1 MLEKIPSIIGEALK
15 GVRPGLEKTVAWA
28 SLSDVPATIA
38 VESTGFGHDHP
49 IPSTFTE
56 DGAKRSPPLA
66 WSNVPSGTAEVVL
79 VVEDADSPSIDPLV
93 HAIAFGLPVEGSL
106 PEGALGGGGAAPAV
120 AVGQNSFFKTGYLP
134 PDPPSGHGA
143 HRYVFQVFALGKA
156 SGLTGEPGRGA
167 VVEALKGKVLA
178 KGVLI
183 GTYERP

>member
-15 GVRPGLEKTVAWA
+15 SVRPGLEKTLA
-28 SLSDVPATIA
+28 SAAFGEVPETIA
-38 VESTGFGHDHP
+38 VESTAFGHDRP
-49 IPSTFTE
+49 MPATVTA

-66 WSNVPSGTAEVVL
+66 WTNVPSGTAEIVL

-93 HAIAFGLPVEGSL
+93 HAIAFGLPVDGTL
-106 PEGALGGGGAAPAV
+106 PEGALGGGEAPPAV
-120 AVGQNSFFKTGYLP
+120 AVGQNSFFKAGYLP

-143 HRYVFQVFALGKA
+143 HRYVFQVFALGQA

-167 VVEALKGKVLA
+167 VVQALKGKVSA